1 MNVEIKKKIVPGKL
15 NGPNTAESSLP
26 RYLIISCTDIMGDEE
41 ANQRGWGNM
50 RIILNADAQLALTTY
65 EKTLTL
71 GSNDEKSSAIPL

>member
-1 MNVEIKKKIVPGKL
+1 
-15 NGPNTAESSLP
+15 
-26 RYLIISCTDIMGDEE
+26 
-41 ANQRGWGNM
+41 M